1 MHSCSGAPITWKQ
14 RIPNGLNSVNLFF
27 RCGHCKQLAPQY
39 AKAAKRMK
47 ENDPPVPF
55 AKVDATEEKDL
66 GTRYEVKG
74 YPTLKVF
81 RKGEAHD
88 YDGPRDEEGTE

>member
-1 MHSCSGAPITWKQ
+1 
-14 RIPNGLNSVNLFF
+14 
-27 RCGHCKQLAPQY
+27 
-39 AKAAKRMK
+39 MK

-66 GTRYEVKG
+66 GSRFEVKG

-81 RKGEAHD
+81 RKGEAQD
-88 YDGPRDEEGTE
+88 YEGPRDEEGTDDKHVQTVLDSLYGFFVIYHVMTRRFISAIWSSI